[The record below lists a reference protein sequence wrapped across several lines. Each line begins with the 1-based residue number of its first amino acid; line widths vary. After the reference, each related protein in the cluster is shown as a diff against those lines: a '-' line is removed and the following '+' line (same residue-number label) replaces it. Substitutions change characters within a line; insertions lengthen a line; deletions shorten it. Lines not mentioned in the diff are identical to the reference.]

1 MGSVASRPIFE
12 GKYFSLKIKER
23 SLAEVEAFFFFFD
36 NCVLLLSL
44 VQEVPEG

>member
-23 SLAEVEAFFFFFD
+23 SLAEVEAFFFFD